1 MFLMDCTLSLYR
13 YAWYTCSNRDLS
25 DVRIGEIGAG
35 SVCFSWTVR
44 CLSIGMRGGRG
55 GGGGGRGKNI
65 GFISKLLFS
74 CAALYILCSPHFS
87 KLRCAFRQKL
97 WRDLR
102 YLVRHRHLELEL
114 YRPVDLQYTV
124 QAVLAINIVGSSY
137 HRRYQYVKLAKR
149 TLTCRLFCAFVCD
162 CTRLLMHD
170 CNYL

>member
-1 MFLMDCTLSLYR
+1 MYVGIH
-13 YAWYTCSNRDLS
+13 
-25 DVRIGEIGAG
+25 VRIVTCLMCV
-35 SVCFSWTVR
+35 SVRVVLEVCVSHGLYVV
-44 CLSIGMRGGRG
+44 SIGMRGGRG

-124 QAVLAINIVGSSY
+124 QAVLAINIVGVPTIGDIS
-137 HRRYQYVKLAKR
+137 
-149 TLTCRLFCAFVCD
+149 
-162 CTRLLMHD
+162 M
-170 CNYL
+170 